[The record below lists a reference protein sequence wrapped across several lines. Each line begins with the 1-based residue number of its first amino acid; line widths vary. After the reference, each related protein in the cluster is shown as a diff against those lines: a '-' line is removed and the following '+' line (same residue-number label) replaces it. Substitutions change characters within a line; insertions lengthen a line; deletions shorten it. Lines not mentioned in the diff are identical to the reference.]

1 MIFLNILEI
10 GKLYSNS
17 LISSSFF
24 SVLCPV
30 RKNDKLDTIYHIIY
44 RFMKQHY
51 LTVRANTHIDQ
62 ALPKE
67 SYERMMLYL
76 RNIIRLRRDNN
87 ISDPYLI

>member
-1 MIFLNILEI
+1 
-10 GKLYSNS
+10 
-17 LISSSFF
+17 
-24 SVLCPV
+24 
-30 RKNDKLDTIYHIIY
+30 
-44 RFMKQHY
+44 MKQHY

-87 ISDPYLI
+87 ISDPYLIQNADGTPIFLNMPSNKTVEKKGKKKLLILIPKDKKN